1 MPCSSLR
8 LRHMTCEEL
17 EMKEPMKFFSN
28 DFLAVALFSGIGLVV
43 SLIAVICARFPGYRF
58 LRDACLGLPRRPRR
72 VLNGLTTLA
81 VAASAAYLLETPE

>member
-1 MPCSSLR
+1 MATGSNASEWARPPEPQEKPMPCSSLR

-43 SLIAVICARFPGYRF
+43 SLIAVICNEQGSWF
-58 LRDACLGLPRRPRR
+58 
-72 VLNGLTTLA
+72 
-81 VAASAAYLLETPE
+81 

>member
-28 DFLAVALFSGIGLVV
+28 DSLAVALFSGIGLVV
-43 SLIAVICARFPGYRF
+43 SLIAVICNEQGSWF
-58 LRDACLGLPRRPRR
+58 
-72 VLNGLTTLA
+72 
-81 VAASAAYLLETPE
+81 